1 MPLTKI
7 HPEPRAARASGS
19 SATLR
24 WFLFLALFSIPVLF
38 AATRPAGAA
47 DGNWPSYRGPN
58 ARGVVEG
65 AHLPTT
71 WDGEAGIN
79 LLWKTA
85 IPGLGHSSPVV
96 WGDRVYVTTAVL
108 ESGEAGLRVGLYGDI
123 ASANDKGPV
132 QWLLL
137 ALDRNSGDVL
147 WQREIHKGV
156 PTIQR
161 HTKSTHANATPAVDG
176 EHLAVMLGSE
186 GLFLY
191 DLNGNLLWK
200 KDLGTLDSGFY
211 LVATAQWGWAS
222 SPLIHE
228 GRVIIQADVQ
238 GDSFLAAFD
247 LQTGDEIWRT
257 SRDEVPTWSTPIVA
271 PRGDGF
277 QIVVNGWKHI
287 GGYDFASGRELWKMA
302 GGGDIPVPT
311 PVLSGNLVVIT
322 SAHGTAR
329 PIYAIRLDA
338 EGDIQDT
345 EYVAWQQE
353 RAGNYMQTPIV
364 VHGIGYFCF
373 DNGILSAYEM
383 ESGELLYKQ
392 RLGSGRSG
400 FSGSAVADAD
410 KLFFTS
416 EDGDTYVV
424 ATGREYRELAVNELG
439 ETFMST
445 PAITG
450 NTLLLRGRSHL
461 FAFGE

>member
-1 MPLTKI
+1 MP
-7 HPEPRAARASGS
+7 PEGTQPVPRAARCERSPRPGP
-19 SATLR
+19 
-24 WFLFLALFSIPVLF
+24 LFGALFSILALT
-38 AATRPAGAA
+38 AATNPSGAA

-58 ARGVVEG
+58 ARGVSEG

-71 WDGEAGIN
+71 WNGETGTN
-79 LLWKTA
+79 LVWKTA

-96 WGDRVYVTTAVL
+96 WNSRIYVTTAVL
-108 ESGEAGLRVGLYGDI
+108 ESGSAALRVGLYGDI
-123 ASANDKGPV
+123 RPANDEGPV

-137 ALDRNSGDVL
+137 ALDLDSGEVL
-147 WQREIHKGV
+147 WQREVHKGI
-156 PTIQR
+156 PIIKR
-161 HTKSTHANATPAVDG
+161 HTKSTHANATPATDG

-186 GLFLY
+186 GLFVY
-191 DLNGNLLWK
+191 DLNGNLLWR

-211 LVATAQWGWAS
+211 QATTAQWGWAS
-222 SPLIHE
+222 SPLVHD

-247 LQTGDEIWRT
+247 IETGDEIWRT
-257 SRDEVPTWSTPIVA
+257 AREEVPTWSTPTLA

-287 GGYDFASGRELWKMA
+287 GSYDFGSGRELWKMA

-311 PVLSGNLVVIT
+311 PVLSGDLVVIT
-322 SAHGTAR
+322 SAHGTER

-338 EGDIQDT
+338 EGDIKDT
-345 EYVAWQQE
+345 EYVAWQHE

-364 VHGIGYFCF
+364 VNGIGYFCL
-373 DNGILSAYEM
+373 DSGILSAYEM
-383 ESGELLYKQ
+383 ESGDLLYKQ
-392 RLGSGRSG
+392 RLGSGKSG
-400 FSGSAVADAD
+400 FSGSAVADSD

-416 EDGDTYVV
+416 EDGDTYVI

-445 PAITG
+445 PAIAG
-450 NTLLLRGRSHL
+450 NTLLMRGRSHL
-461 FAFGE
+461 FAFAD